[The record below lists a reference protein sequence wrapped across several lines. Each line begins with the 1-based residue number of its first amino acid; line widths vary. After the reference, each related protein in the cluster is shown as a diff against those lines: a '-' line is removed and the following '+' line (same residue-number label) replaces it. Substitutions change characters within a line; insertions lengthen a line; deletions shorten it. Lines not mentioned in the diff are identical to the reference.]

1 MLRGMRLAI
10 ILAGVAM
17 CLFALWA
24 LWRHDRLRVAA
35 PSRRVSAQVCGHEA
49 RWFEDTRSYAARY
62 RFSAEGA
69 EHEVVDAVFTPTR
82 SPPEGAHVELAY
94 PAGRPDLAR
103 PRRLAMWVGVYAAIL
118 LMIVVLLTQ
127 L

>member
-1 MLRGMRLAI
+1 MLRGMERAI
-10 ILAGVAM
+10 ILSGLALCV
-17 CLFALWA
+17 FALWA
-24 LWRHDRLRVAA
+24 LVRHDRVRWTT
-35 PSRRVSAQVCGHEA
+35 PSRRVTAHVCGHEA

-69 EHEVVDAVFTPTR
+69 EHEVVDVVFTPTR
-82 SPPEGAHVELAY
+82 TPAEGAAVELAY

-103 PRRLAMWVGVYAAIL
+103 PRRTVLWLVVYAVIGV
-118 LMIVVLLTQ
+118 MIVLLVMR

>member
-1 MLRGMRLAI
+1 MLRGMERAI
-10 ILAGVAM
+10 ILAGLALCV
-17 CLFALWA
+17 FALWA
-24 LWRHDRLRVAA
+24 LVRHDRVRWTR
-35 PSRRVSAQVCGHEA
+35 PTRRVTARVCGHEA

-82 SPPEGAHVELAY
+82 SPPEGTAVELAY

-103 PRRLAMWVGVYAAIL
+103 PRRFLMWLAVYAAIGVTAVML
-118 LMIVVLLTQ
+118 ATRL
-127 L
+127 